1 MFHRHF
7 DGYVRHG
14 HGPGGFGR
22 GPFGGWRG
30 RHGGGFERREG
41 RMFDGGELRLVILA
55 LVAEKPRYGY
65 EVIKELG
72 ERVGG
77 EYSPSPGVVYPTL
90 TMLEEMGY
98 ASASQ
103 DPQGR
108 KLYTLTGEG
117 EKVLA
122 DNKAEIDAIFA
133 RFGDSDEGRFAGF
146 VSVKRAMLNLRATLR
161 LRLRGRA
168 ATPPQI
174 QAIVDAL
181 DAAAKAI
188 ERVWQA
194 APESGF
200 EAEFRS
206 PPAAQEWQG
215 AGCESSGRA
224 GSGGVTRPTA
234 SDRASSCCSRAGRGR
249 RGDGGPLFSPN
260 RWLPS
265 GS

>member
-7 DGYVRHG
+7 DDHIHHSHG
-14 HGPGGFGR
+14 HFGP
-22 GPFGGWRG
+22 GPFGGWRS
-30 RHGGGFERREG
+30 RGGGFGGRGGREG

-65 EVIKELG
+65 EIIKELG

-108 KLYTLTGEG
+108 KLYTLTGDG

-122 DNKAEIDAIFA
+122 DNKAQIDAIFG
-133 RFGDSDEGRFAGF
+133 RFGESDEGRFAGF
-146 VSVKRAMLNLRATLR
+146 ISIKRAMLNLRATLR

-168 ATPPQI
+168 ATPQQI
-174 QAIVDAL
+174 QAIADAL
-181 DAAAKAI
+181 DAAAKTI
-188 ERVWQA
+188 ERA
-194 APESGF
+194 
-200 EAEFRS
+200 
-206 PPAAQEWQG
+206 
-215 AGCESSGRA
+215 
-224 GSGGVTRPTA
+224 
-234 SDRASSCCSRAGRGR
+234 
-249 RGDGGPLFSPN
+249 
-260 RWLPS
+260 
-265 GS
+265 

>member
-1 MFHRHF
+1 MAAS
-7 DGYVRHG
+7 GA
-14 HGPGGFGR
+14 GR
-22 GPFGGWRG
+22 LAAGAAGTAAD
-30 RHGGGFERREG
+30 FERREG
-41 RMFDGGELRLVILA
+41 RMFDGGELRLVILR

-65 EVIKELG
+65 EIIKDLG

-108 KLYTLTGEG
+108 KLYTLTAEG

-122 DNKAEIDAIFA
+122 DNKADIDAIFA

-161 LRLRGRA
+161 LRLRGRST
-168 ATPPQI
+168 TPEQI

-188 ERVWQA
+188 ERV
-194 APESGF
+194 
-200 EAEFRS
+200 
-206 PPAAQEWQG
+206 
-215 AGCESSGRA
+215 
-224 GSGGVTRPTA
+224 
-234 SDRASSCCSRAGRGR
+234 
-249 RGDGGPLFSPN
+249 
-260 RWLPS
+260 
-265 GS
+265 

>member
-7 DGYVRHG
+7 GDHIRHG
-14 HGPGGFGR
+14 GGGFGR

-30 RHGGGFERREG
+30 RHGGFERREG

-65 EVIKELG
+65 EIIKELG

-103 DPQGR
+103 DQQGR
-108 KLYTLTGEG
+108 KLSTLTLEG

-122 DNKAEIDAIFA
+122 DNKAQIDAIFA
-133 RFGDSDEGRFAGF
+133 RFGDSDSRFAGF
-146 VSVKRAMLNLRATLR
+146 ISVKRAMLNLRATLR

-168 ATPPQI
+168 ATPEQI

-188 ERVWQA
+188 ERA
-194 APESGF
+194 
-200 EAEFRS
+200 
-206 PPAAQEWQG
+206 
-215 AGCESSGRA
+215 
-224 GSGGVTRPTA
+224 
-234 SDRASSCCSRAGRGR
+234 
-249 RGDGGPLFSPN
+249 
-260 RWLPS
+260 
-265 GS
+265 

>member
-1 MFHRHF
+1 MFPRHF
-7 DGYVRHG
+7 DDHIRHG
-14 HGPGGFGR
+14 HGGFGR
-22 GPFGGWRG
+22 GPFGSWRG

-41 RMFDGGELRLVILA
+41 RMFDGGELRLVILR

-65 EVIKELG
+65 EIIKDLG

-108 KLYTLTGEG
+108 KLYTLTPEG

-122 DNKAEIDAIFA
+122 DNKAQIDAIFA
-133 RFGDSDEGRFAGF
+133 RFGESDEGRFPGF

-168 ATPPQI
+168 ATPEQI

-181 DAAAKAI
+181 DAAAKTI
-188 ERVWQA
+188 ER
-194 APESGF
+194 S
-200 EAEFRS
+200 
-206 PPAAQEWQG
+206 
-215 AGCESSGRA
+215 
-224 GSGGVTRPTA
+224 
-234 SDRASSCCSRAGRGR
+234 
-249 RGDGGPLFSPN
+249 
-260 RWLPS
+260 
-265 GS
+265 